1 MKVIVTK
8 NAEKQLKKLD
18 RDIFTRVLNGLKG
31 LEEIPPQGD
40 IKSLKGYRGMYRL
53 RVGKYRILYEILDE
67 KIYILNIGSRG
78 DIYK

>member
-31 LEEIPPQGD
+31 LEEIPPT
-40 IKSLKGYRGMYRL
+40 RR
-53 RVGKYRILYEILDE
+53 
-67 KIYILNIGSRG
+67 
-78 DIYK
+78 YKVT